1 MTVTARVIKTTTSPP
16 RMWVEFTHVESG
28 KIYPGGITALAEGA
42 DPQTVADS
50 LCAKVQRG
58 IERNDLGY
66 YTKKTEQYGIDPS
79 ANRPPVALTL
89 EQIRKRL
96 ARRLVNNVQK
106 NDPESI
112 AKVAKAYNVFK
123 NATLQQWRDWTG
135 LSDAELIGLR
145 NDLQA
150 VNDVTEK
157 AAIVPELDE
166 EA

>member
-1 MTVTARVIKTTTSPP
+1 
-16 RMWVEFTHVESG
+16 MWVEFTHVESG
-28 KIYPGGITALAEGA
+28 KIYPGGAVIIAPDA
-42 DPQTVADS
+42 DPQTEADG
-50 LCAKVQRG
+50 LCAKVQRN
-58 IERNDLGY
+58 IEQADYSY
-66 YTKKTEQYGIDPS
+66 YRDKIEEYGIDPS

-89 EQIRKRL
+89 AQIRKRL

-106 NDPESI
+106 NDAESI
-112 AKVAKAYNVFK
+112 SKVAKAYNVFK

-135 LSDAELIGLR
+135 LTDAELIELR

-150 VNDVTEK
+150 INDVAEK